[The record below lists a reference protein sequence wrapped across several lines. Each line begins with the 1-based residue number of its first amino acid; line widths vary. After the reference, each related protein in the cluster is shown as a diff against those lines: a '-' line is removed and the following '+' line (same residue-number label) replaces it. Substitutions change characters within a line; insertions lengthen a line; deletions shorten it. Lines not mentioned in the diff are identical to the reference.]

1 MTLDDIYQRAE
12 QVKPAFDAKITNIAA
27 IVNGTAVLSELK
39 LMDRANEK
47 VNIDYDGDAS
57 KIRDVLRASI
67 VMACIADID
76 AAYDIAFKEFN
87 VVENNARNGYAS
99 QVHSS
104 DGYFDAKMDIISWAF
119 LLSFK
124 FIRKQCG
131 RLKN

>member
-99 QVHSS
+99 YSHVQ
-104 DGYFDAKMDIISWAF
+104 M
-119 LLSFK
+119 
-124 FIRKQCG
+124 R
-131 RLKN
+131 R